1 MKITEY
7 CIITS
12 FELKTLEKSV
22 NDKLKQGWTPKGG
35 ISKAAEVIGM
45 SGYRTQICQVMVKYE

>member
-1 MKITEY
+1 M
-7 CIITS
+7 ITS

-45 SGYRTQICQVMVKYE
+45 PGYRTQICQVMVKYE